1 MADAFLL
8 EDVVAEGGVGGEGGE
23 GGEAAN
29 EKKVLG
35 KSKISS

>member
-1 MADAFLL
+1 M
-8 EDVVAEGGVGGEGGE
+8 AEGGVGGEGGE